1 MAQQFGKTWWGEQ
14 FLQALAQIDYSN
26 RLPRGKTYARKGT
39 VKDIRITKN
48 SIEAKVKGSR
58 PRPYNVEIT
67 IPTFDSSEKKQLMDA
82 IIGDPLSLS
91 HLLNRQLPQELNEI
105 AKQNGIQVFPNQWSD
120 FEMQCS
126 CPDWAVPCKHLAAV
140 IYVFSAEID
149 RNPFLLFQLHDLD
162 ILDEL
167 AKAGMQLEGSL
178 KALNFENLLHN
189 KPISIEFPNSPDEAI
204 FDLSKIIPQTEN
216 VLSLLKDKAL
226 FYTKAFA
233 PTLKKHYKT
242 GTAFAEN
249 ILAKEIFELEPKAFE
264 KIESIEIQINKKEI
278 SFHGIKF
285 FSVGEPIVTSTFN
298 KDLASLIDF
307 LERIPKKFENR
318 LSSDLIC
325 LYRAYQLSIH
335 MMLNGAYVPQ
345 IVALEEAHYKVRWI
359 PITASEEVNYLVE
372 SLEKN
377 SSQQFVAIAT
387 DSKKQKYLTPRDQII
402 CLLSIFLTHY
412 MLEKKGVRTAGKQ
425 TLLDTK
431 IDELFFRNKKHSF
444 PDFEEQQVPDAIHQ
458 YLQRLHI
465 SSQMYAPLIK
475 IEDNPSTATFEIQLW
490 VENKEDAVQKLV
502 SLEAFVKGE
511 KYASYKAS
519 VFQSLSSLSKDFVA
533 IKPLISSLGA
543 AQLFLDGDGFATIL
557 IQVLPIIKLL
567 GIRILLPNSL
577 KQLAKPQISIK
588 LDSNGSKTDSKT
600 YLNLNEMLD
609 FHWQVAIGNQTV
621 SVAEFKK
628 LVKNTSGVVNIKG
641 EYVLIDPKQI
651 QTLLDNLEK
660 DRELSQIDLLQSA
673 LTEEYQEAKISLSD
687 SAREIIE
694 SLLKSEAKPKPKNL
708 KATLRPYQERG
719 FQWLYN
725 NSKVGFGSIIADDM
739 GLGKTLQVIT
749 LLLQFKAE
757 GRFNKKKGLI
767 VVPTTLLTNWHKE
780 IEKFAPDLSTHIYH
794 GAKRTFD
801 KEGFDI
807 FITTY
812 GLLRSDVSKFQKIK
826 WEILVIDEAQAIKNA
841 GTEQTKAIK
850 KIKATVKVA
859 MSGTPVENRLSEYW
873 SLFDFTNKGYL
884 GSMNHFMKNFSS
896 PIEQKNDQLA
906 LHRFKKITDPFILRR
921 LKTDKSIIS
930 DLPEKIEQDCYIAL
944 EKEQTALYQNVV
956 DKMMKTL
963 NEVEENS
970 IERKGL
976 VLKMITALKQ
986 VCNHPSQFL
995 KKEDY
1000 RPQLSGKSERLLEL
1014 LSAIYEHNEKVL
1026 IFTQYKEM
1034 GQILSEMLSKA
1045 FGTKPLFLHGGVS
1058 RKKRDEMVEDFQ
1070 EKKHIKTFI
1079 LSIKAGGTGLNL
1091 TAANHVIHY
1100 DLWWNPAVEAQ
1111 ATDRAFRIGQQ
1122 KNVIV
1127 HRLIAKGTF
1136 EEKINQMLQ
1145 DKKQLANMVVATGEK
1160 WIGNLSND
1168 ELKELVS

>member
-14 FLQALAQIDYSN
+14 FLKALSQIDYSN

-39 VKDIRITKN
+39 VKDIEITKN
-48 SIEAKVKGSR
+48 IIEAKVKGSR
-58 PRPYNVEIT
+58 PRPYTVKIT
-67 IPTFDSSEKKQLMDA
+67 IPVFSSLEKRKLMDA

-140 IYVFSAEID
+140 IYVFSVEID

-162 ILDEL
+162 ILGEL
-167 AKAGMQLEGSL
+167 GRAGMQLEGSV
-178 KALNFENLLHN
+178 KALNFENLLHD
-189 KPISIEFPNSPDEAI
+189 KPISIEFLNSSNETI
-204 FDLSKIIPQTEN
+204 FDLSKIIPQAEN
-216 VLSLLKDKAL
+216 VLSLLEDKAL
-226 FYTKAFA
+226 FYTKPFT
-233 PTLKKHYKT
+233 PILKRHYKL
-242 GTAFAEN
+242 ASSFVKN
-249 ILAKEIFELEPKAFE
+249 IFKKEVFELEPKVFE
-264 KIESIEIQINKKEI
+264 KIENIEIQIDKKEI
-278 SFHGIKF
+278 NFQGITF
-285 FSVGEPIVTSTFN
+285 FSGGEPIDTSTFN
-298 KDLASLIDF
+298 RDLASLIHF
-307 LERIPKKFENR
+307 LERIPKKYENR

-325 LYRAYQLSIH
+325 LYRAYHLSIH
-335 MMLNGAYVPQ
+335 LMLNGAYVPQ
-345 IVALEEAHYKVRWI
+345 VLELEEVYYKIRWI
-359 PITASEEVNYLVE
+359 PATANEEVNYLVE
-372 SLEKN
+372 SLKKN
-377 SSQQFVAIAT
+377 VSKRFVIIDT
-387 DSKKQKYLTPRDQII
+387 GSKKQWYLTPGDQII
-402 CLLSIFLTHY
+402 CLLSTFLTHY
-412 MLEKKGVRTAGKQ
+412 MLKKRSFTAGTQ
-425 TLLDTK
+425 TLLDFK
-431 IDELFFRNKKHSF
+431 IDELFFSNKKQSF
-444 PDFEEQQVPDAIHQ
+444 PDFEERQVPNSIHQ

-465 SSQMYAPLIK
+465 NSQIYAPLIK
-475 IEDNPSTATFEIQLW
+475 IEDNPSENIFELQLW
-490 VENKEDAVQKLV
+490 IENKEDVIQKPV
-502 SLEAFVKGE
+502 SLEAFIKEE
-511 KYASYKAS
+511 KYAPYKAS
-519 VFQSLSSLSKDFVA
+519 VFQSLSSLSKDFVD
-533 IKPLISSLGA
+533 IKPLISSLGKE
-543 AQLFLDGDGFATIL
+543 QLFLDGDGFASVLLQI
-557 IQVLPIIKLL
+557 LPIIKLL

-577 KQLAKPQISIK
+577 KQLAKPQVSIK
-588 LDSNGSKTDSKT
+588 LGSNGSNTDSKT

-609 FHWQVAIGNQTV
+609 FQWQVAIGNQTV
-621 SVAEFKK
+621 SVVEFKR

-651 QTLLDNLEK
+651 QTLLNNLEK
-660 DRELSQIDLLQSA
+660 DRELSHIDILQSA
-673 LTEEYQEAKISLSD
+673 LTEEYQEAKISLSN

-694 SLLKSEAKPKPKNL
+694 SLLRSEAKPTPKNL

-757 GRFNKKKGLI
+757 GRLGKKKGLI
-767 VVPTTLLTNWHKE
+767 VVPTTLLTNWQKE

-794 GAKRTFD
+794 GPKRTFD
-801 KEGFDI
+801 KEGFDV

-812 GLLRSDVSKFQKIK
+812 GLLRSDVSKFQKTK
-826 WEILVIDEAQAIKNA
+826 WEILIIDEAQAIKNA

-850 KIKATVKVA
+850 KIKAAVKVA

-884 GSMNHFMKNFSS
+884 GSMKYFTQHFSS
-896 PIEQKNDQLA
+896 PIERKNDQLA
-906 LHRFKKITDPFILRR
+906 LYRFKKITDPFILRR

-930 DLPEKIEQDCYIAL
+930 DLPEKIEQDCFIAL
-944 EKEQTALYQNVV
+944 RNEQTALYQNVV
-956 DKMMKTL
+956 DQMMKAL
-963 NEVEENS
+963 SGVEEKS

-1014 LSAIYEHNEKVL
+1014 LSSIYENNEKVL

-1034 GQILSEMLSKA
+1034 GQILSEILSKT

-1058 RKKRDEMVEDFQ
+1058 RKKRDKMVEDFQ

-1122 KNVIV
+1122 KNVLV
-1127 HRLIAKGTF
+1127 HRLISKGTF

-1145 DKKQLANMVVATGEK
+1145 DKRQLANMVVSTGEK
-1160 WIGNLSND
+1160 WIGDLSND

>member
-1 MAQQFGKTWWGEQ
+1 MAQQFGKTWWGEE
-14 FLQALAQIDYSN
+14 FLKALSQIDYSN

-39 VKDIRITKN
+39 VKDIEITKN
-48 SIEAKVKGSR
+48 IIEAKVKGSR
-58 PRPYNVEIT
+58 PRLYTVKIT
-67 IPTFDSSEKKQLMDA
+67 IPVFSSLEKRKLMDA
-82 IIGDPLSLS
+82 IIGDSLSLS

-140 IYVFSAEID
+140 IYVFSTEID

-162 ILDEL
+162 ILSEL
-167 AKAGMQLEGSL
+167 GRAGMQLEGSV
-178 KALNFENLLHN
+178 KALNFESILHD
-189 KPISIEFPNSPDEAI
+189 KPISIEFPNSSDKAV
-204 FDLSKIIPQTEN
+204 FDLSKIIPQAEN
-216 VLSLLKDKAL
+216 VLSLLEDKAL
-226 FYTKAFA
+226 FYTKPLA
-233 PTLKKHYKT
+233 PILKRHYK
-242 GTAFAEN
+242 
-249 ILAKEIFELEPKAFE
+249 LASSFVKDIFKKEVFELEPKVFE
-264 KIESIEIQINKKEI
+264 KIEYVEIQIDKKEI
-278 SFHGIKF
+278 NFQGITF
-285 FSVGEPIVTSTFN
+285 FSGEEPIDTSTFN
-298 KDLASLIDF
+298 RDLASLIHF

-325 LYRAYQLSIH
+325 LYRAYHLSIH
-335 MMLNGAYVPQ
+335 LMLNGAYVPQ
-345 IVALEEAHYKVRWI
+345 ILELEEVHYKVRWI
-359 PITASEEVNYLVE
+359 PATASEEVNYLVE

-377 SSQQFVAIAT
+377 ISQRFVTIDT
-387 DSKKQKYLTPRDQII
+387 GLKKQWYLTPRDQII
-402 CLLSIFLTHY
+402 CLLSTFLTHY
-412 MLEKKGVRTAGKQ
+412 MFKKGSFTVGKQ
-425 TLLDTK
+425 TLLDFK
-431 IDELFFRNKKHSF
+431 IDELFFSNKKQSF
-444 PDFEEQQVPDAIHQ
+444 PDFEEQQVPDSIHQ
-458 YLQRLHI
+458 YLQRLHF
-465 SSQMYAPLIK
+465 SSQMYGPLIK
-475 IEDNPSTATFEIQLW
+475 IEDNPSENIFEIQLW
-490 VENKEDAVQKLV
+490 VENKEDAVQKPV
-502 SLEAFVKGE
+502 SLETFIKGE

-519 VFQSLSSLSKDFVA
+519 VFQSLSSLSKDFVD
-533 IKPLISSLGA
+533 IKPLISSLGKE
-543 AQLFLDGDGFATIL
+543 QLFLNGDSFATVL
-557 IQVLPIIKLL
+557 LQVLPIIKLL

-577 KQLAKPQISIK
+577 KQLAKPQVSMK
-588 LDSNGSKTDSKT
+588 LDSNGSNTDSRT

-609 FHWQVAIGNQTV
+609 FQWQVAIGNQTV
-621 SVAEFKK
+621 SIAEFKK

-651 QTLLDNLEK
+651 QTLLNNLEK
-660 DRELSQIDLLQSA
+660 DRELSNIDILQSA
-673 LTEEYQEAKISLSD
+673 LTEEYQEAKISLSN
-687 SAREIIE
+687 SAHEIIE
-694 SLLKSEAKPKPKNL
+694 SLLKSEVKPSPKNL

-749 LLLQFKAE
+749 LLLLFKAE
-757 GRFNKKKGLI
+757 GRLDKKKGLI
-767 VVPTTLLTNWHKE
+767 VVPTTLLTNWQKE

-801 KEGFDI
+801 KEDFDL

-826 WEILVIDEAQAIKNA
+826 WEILVIDEAQAIKNP
-841 GTEQTKAIK
+841 GTEQSKAIK

-884 GSMNHFMKNFSS
+884 GSMKYFMQHFSS
-896 PIEQKNDQLA
+896 PIERKNDQVA

-930 DLPEKIEQDCYIAL
+930 DLPEKIEQDCFIAL
-944 EKEQTALYQNVV
+944 GKEQTALYQNVV
-956 DKMMKTL
+956 DEMMKVL
-963 NEVEENS
+963 SEVEEKS

-1014 LSAIYEHNEKVL
+1014 LSTIYENNEKVL

-1034 GQILSEMLSKA
+1034 GQILSAMLSKA

-1122 KNVIV
+1122 KNVLV
-1127 HRLIAKGTF
+1127 HRLISKGTF

-1145 DKKQLANMVVATGEK
+1145 DKKQLANMVVSTGEK
-1160 WIGNLSND
+1160 WIGDLSND

>member
-1 MAQQFGKTWWGEQ
+1 MTQQFGKTWWGEQ
-14 FLQALAQIDYSN
+14 FLKALSQIDYSN

-48 SIEAKVKGSR
+48 IIEAKVKGSR
-58 PRPYNVEIT
+58 PRPYNVKIT
-67 IPTFDSSEKKQLMDA
+67 IPAFSPSEKKKLMDT

-105 AKQNGIQVFPNQWSD
+105 AKQNRIQVFPNQWSD

-162 ILDEL
+162 ILGEL
-167 AKAGMQLEGSL
+167 TKAGLQLEGSV
-178 KALNFENLLHN
+178 KVLNFEKLLHDQ
-189 KPISIEFPNSPDEAI
+189 PISVEFTNSPGEAV
-204 FDLSKIIPQTEN
+204 FDLSKIIPQAEN
-216 VLSLLKDKAL
+216 VLSLLEDKAL
-226 FYTKAFA
+226 FYTKPFV
-233 PTLKKHYKT
+233 PILKRHYKK
-242 GTAFAEN
+242 GTSFAKN
-249 ILAKEIFELEPKAFE
+249 ALTKEIFELEPKAFE
-264 KIESIEIQINKKEI
+264 KIECIEIQINKKEI
-278 SFHGIKF
+278 SFQGIKF
-285 FSVGEPIVTSTFN
+285 FSGGEPIDTSTFN
-298 KDLASLIDF
+298 KDLASLIHF

-325 LYRAYQLSIH
+325 LYRAYHLSIYL
-335 MMLNGAYVPQ
+335 MLNGAYVPQ
-345 IVALEEAHYKVRWI
+345 ILELEEGHYKVRWI
-359 PITASEEVNYLVE
+359 PVTASEEVNYLVE
-372 SLEKN
+372 FLEQN
-377 SSQQFVAIAT
+377 ISQKFVTIDT
-387 DSKKQKYLTPRDQII
+387 GSKKQRYLAPKDQII
-402 CLLSIFLTHY
+402 CLLSNFLTHF
-412 MLEKKGVRTAGKQ
+412 MLEKDTFTTGARTF
-425 TLLDTK
+425 LDFK
-431 IDELFFRNKKHSF
+431 IEELFFSFKKQSF
-444 PDFEEQQVPDAIHQ
+444 TDFEEQQVPDSIHQ

-465 SSQMYAPLIK
+465 SNQLYTPLIK
-475 IEDNPSTATFEIQLW
+475 IEDHPAENVFEIQLW
-490 VENKEDAVQKLV
+490 VENKEDVVQKPIPLGT
-502 SLEAFVKGE
+502 FIKE
-511 KYASYKAS
+511 KKYVSYKAS
-519 VFQSLSSLSKDFVA
+519 VFQSLSSLSKDFVD
-533 IKPLISSLGA
+533 IEPLISSSGKE
-543 AQLFLDGDGFATIL
+543 QLFLDGDDFAAVLLQIL
-557 IQVLPIIKLL
+557 PVIKLL

-577 KQLAKPQISIK
+577 KQLAKPQISMK
-588 LDSNGSKTDSKT
+588 LDGKGSNRDSKT

-609 FHWQVAIGNQTV
+609 FQWQVAIGNQTV

-641 EYVLIDPKQI
+641 EYVLINPKQI
-651 QTLLDNLEK
+651 QTLLNNLEK
-660 DRELSQIDLLQSA
+660 DRELSHVDILQSA
-673 LTEEYQEAKISLSD
+673 LTEEYQEAKISLSN

-694 SLLKSEAKPKPKNL
+694 SLLKSEAKPIPKNL

-757 GRFNKKKGLI
+757 GRLNNKKALI
-767 VVPTTLLTNWHKE
+767 VVPTTLLTNWQKE
-780 IEKFAPDLSTHIYH
+780 IEKFAPDLSVHIYH
-794 GAKRTFD
+794 GGKRTFD
-801 KEGFDI
+801 KEDYDV

-812 GLLRSDVSKFQKIK
+812 GLLRSDISKFQKIK

-850 KIKATVKVA
+850 KIKTAVKVA

-884 GSMNHFMKNFSS
+884 GSMKYFTQHFSA
-896 PIEQKNDQLA
+896 PIERKNDQIA
-906 LHRFKKITDPFILRR
+906 LHRFKKITEPFILRR

-930 DLPEKIEQDCYIAL
+930 DLPEKIEQDCFVSL
-944 EKEQTALYQNVV
+944 RKEQTALYQNVV
-956 DKMMKTL
+956 NEMMKAL
-963 NEVEENS
+963 SEVEEKT

-1014 LSAIYEHNEKVL
+1014 LSAIYENNEKVL
-1026 IFTQYKEM
+1026 IFSQYQEM
-1034 GQILSEMLSKA
+1034 GQILSEMLSKT

-1058 RKKRDEMVEDFQ
+1058 RKKRDKMVEDFQ
-1070 EKKHIKTFI
+1070 TKKHIKIFI

-1122 KNVIV
+1122 KNVLV
-1127 HRLIAKGTF
+1127 HRLISKGTF

-1145 DKKQLANMVVATGEK
+1145 DKKQLASMAVSTGEK
-1160 WIGNLSND
+1160 WIGDLSND

>member
-14 FLQALAQIDYSN
+14 FLKALSQIDYSN

-48 SIEAKVKGSR
+48 IIEAKVKGSR
-58 PRPYNVEIT
+58 PRPYTIKIT
-67 IPTFDSSEKKQLMDA
+67 IPAFSSSQKKKLMDA

-91 HLLNRQLPQELNEI
+91 HLLNRELPQELNEI

-162 ILDEL
+162 ILSAL
-167 AKAGMQLEGSL
+167 TQAGMQLEGSV
-178 KALNFENLLHN
+178 KALNFENLLYD
-189 KPISIEFPNSPDEAI
+189 KPISIEFQNSSEEAV
-204 FDLSKIIPQTEN
+204 FDLSKIIPQAEN
-216 VLSLLKDKAL
+216 VLSLLEAKAL
-226 FYTKAFA
+226 FYTKPFA
-233 PTLKKHYKT
+233 SILKKHYKL
-242 GTAFAEN
+242 GTSFAKN
-249 ILAKEIFELEPKAFE
+249 IVAKEIVALELNTFE
-264 KIESIEIQINKKEI
+264 KIECVEIQIHKKEI
-278 SFHGIKF
+278 NFQGITF
-285 FSVGEPIVTSTFN
+285 FSGGEPMDTSTFT
-298 KDLASLIDF
+298 KDLDSLIDF
-307 LERIPKKFENR
+307 LERIPRKFENR
-318 LSSDLIC
+318 LSADLQC
-325 LYRAYQLSIH
+325 LYRAYHLSVH
-335 MMLNGAYVPQ
+335 LMLNGAYVPQ
-345 IVALEEAHYKVRWI
+345 IVELEEVHYKVRWI
-359 PITASEEVNYLVE
+359 PAMASEEVNYLVE

-377 SSQQFVAIAT
+377 ISQRFVAINTA
-387 DSKKQKYLTPRDQII
+387 SKKQQYLTPKDQII
-402 CLLSIFLTHY
+402 CLLSTFLTHY
-412 MLEKKGVRTAGKQ
+412 MLKKGSCTTGTK
-425 TLLDTK
+425 TPLDFK
-431 IDELFFRNKKHSF
+431 IDELFFSNKKQSF
-444 PDFEEQQVPDAIHQ
+444 PDFEEQQVPNSIHQ

-465 SSQMYAPLIK
+465 SSQVYTPLIK
-475 IEDNPSTATFEIQLW
+475 IEDNPLESIFEIELW
-490 VENKEDAVQKLV
+490 IENKQDAVQKPV
-502 SLEAFVKGE
+502 SLEKFVKGG

-519 VFQSLSSLSKDFVA
+519 VFQSLSSLSKDFVD
-533 IKPLISSLGA
+533 IKPLISSLGKE
-543 AQLFLDGDGFATIL
+543 QLFLDSDGFAAIL
-557 IQVLPIIKLL
+557 LKVLPIIKLL

-577 KQLAKPQISIK
+577 KQLAKPQVSIK
-588 LDSNGSKTDSKT
+588 LDSNSSKTDSKT

-609 FHWQVAIGNQTV
+609 FQWQVAIGNQTI

-628 LVKNTSGVVNIKG
+628 LVNNTSGVVNIKG

-651 QTLLDNLEK
+651 QTLLNNLEK
-660 DRELSQIDLLQSA
+660 DRELSHIDILQSS
-673 LTEEYQEAKISLSD
+673 LTEEYQEAKISLSN

-694 SLLKSEAKPKPKNL
+694 NLLKSEAKPIPQSL

-739 GLGKTLQVIT
+739 GLGKTIQVIT

-757 GRFNKKKGLI
+757 GRLDKKKGLI
-767 VVPTTLLTNWHKE
+767 VVPTTLLTNWQKE

-801 KEGFDI
+801 KEGFDV

-884 GSMNHFMKNFSS
+884 GSMKYFTQHFSS
-896 PIEQKNDQLA
+896 PIERKNDQLA
-906 LHRFKKITDPFILRR
+906 LHRFKKVTDPFILRR
-921 LKTDKSIIS
+921 LKTDKSIIT
-930 DLPEKIEQDCYIAL
+930 DLPEKIEQDCFIAL
-944 EKEQTALYQNVV
+944 GKEQIALYQNVV
-956 DKMMKTL
+956 DKMIKAL
-963 NEVEENS
+963 NEVEEKS

-1000 RPQLSGKSERLLEL
+1000 RPQLSGKSERLLEI
-1014 LSAIYEHNEKVL
+1014 LSAIYENNEKVL

-1034 GQILSEMLSKA
+1034 GQILSEMLSKV

-1058 RKKRDEMVEDFQ
+1058 RNKRDEMVEDFQ
-1070 EKKHIKTFI
+1070 TKKHIKTFI

-1111 ATDRAFRIGQQ
+1111 ATDRTFRIGQQ
-1122 KNVIV
+1122 KNVLV
-1127 HRLIAKGTF
+1127 HRLISKGTF

-1145 DKKQLANMVVATGEK
+1145 DKKQLANMAVSTGEK
-1160 WIGNLSND
+1160 WIGDLSND
-1168 ELKELVS
+1168 ELRDLVS

>member
-14 FLQALAQIDYSN
+14 FLKALSKIDYSN
-26 RLPRGKTYARKGT
+26 RLPRGKAYARKGT
-39 VKDIRITKN
+39 VKDIRINKN
-48 SIEAKVKGSR
+48 IIEAKVKGSR
-58 PRPYNVEIT
+58 PRPYDVKIT
-67 IPTFDSSEKKQLMDA
+67 ILAFYPSEKKKLMDA

-105 AKQNGIQVFPNQWSD
+105 AKQNEIQVFPNQWSD

-162 ILDEL
+162 ILGEL
-167 AKAGMQLEGSL
+167 AKAGMQLEGSV
-178 KALNFENLLHN
+178 KALNFENLLHE
-189 KPISIEFPNSPDEAI
+189 KPISTEFPNSSDKAV
-204 FDLSKIIPQTEN
+204 FDLSKITPQAEN
-216 VLSLLKDKAL
+216 VLSLLEDKAL
-226 FYTKAFA
+226 FYTKPFV
-233 PTLKKHYKT
+233 PILKRHYKQ
-242 GTAFAEN
+242 GTSFAKN
-249 ILAKEIFELEPKAFE
+249 VLTKEIFELDPKAFE
-264 KIESIEIQINKKEI
+264 KIENIEIQIDKKEI
-278 SFHGIKF
+278 SFQGIKF
-285 FSVGEPIVTSTFN
+285 FSGGEPIDTSPFN
-298 KDLASLIDF
+298 KDLTSLIHF
-307 LERIPKKFENR
+307 LERIPKKYENR
-318 LSSDLIC
+318 LSLDLKC
-325 LYRAYQLSIH
+325 LYRAYHLSIH
-335 MMLNGAYVPQ
+335 LMLNGAYVPQ
-345 IVALEEAHYKVRWI
+345 ILELEEVHYKVRWI
-359 PITASEEVNYLVE
+359 PATASEEVNDLVE

-377 SSQQFVAIAT
+377 ISQSFVTIDT
-387 DSKKQKYLTPRDQII
+387 GSKKKRYLAPKDQII

-412 MLEKKGVRTAGKQ
+412 VLKKGLFTAGTQ
-425 TLLDTK
+425 TLLDFK
-431 IDELFFRNKKHSF
+431 IDELFFSNKKQSF
-444 PDFEEQQVPDAIHQ
+444 PDFEEQQVPDSIHQ

-465 SSQMYAPLIK
+465 SSQIYAPLIK
-475 IEDNPSTATFEIQLW
+475 IEDNPSKTILEIQLW
-490 VENKEDAVQKLV
+490 VENKEDAVQKPV

-511 KYASYKAS
+511 KYAPYKAS
-519 VFQSLSSLSKDFVA
+519 VFQSLSSLSKDFVD
-533 IKPLISSLGA
+533 IKQLISSLGKE
-543 AQLFLDGDGFATIL
+543 QLFLDGDGFATVL
-557 IQVLPIIKLL
+557 LQVLPIIKLL

-577 KQLAKPQISIK
+577 KQLSKPQISMK
-588 LDSNGSKTDSKT
+588 LDSNGLTTDSKT

-609 FHWQVAIGNQTV
+609 FQWQVAIGNQTV
-621 SVAEFKK
+621 SIAEFKK
-628 LVKNTSGVVNIKG
+628 LVKDTSGVVNIKG

-651 QTLLDNLEK
+651 QTLLNNLEK
-660 DRELSQIDLLQSA
+660 GRELSHIDILQSA
-673 LTEEYQEAKISLSD
+673 LTEEYQKAKISLSN

-694 SLLKSEAKPKPKNL
+694 SLLKSEAKPNPQNL

-757 GRFNKKKGLI
+757 GRLDKKKGLI
-767 VVPTTLLTNWHKE
+767 VVPTTLLTNWQKE
-780 IEKFAPDLSTHIYH
+780 IEKFAPDLSTYIYH

-807 FITTY
+807 FMTTY
-812 GLLRSDVSKFQKIK
+812 GLLRSDVLKFQKIK

-841 GTEQTKAIK
+841 GTEQTKAVK

-884 GSMNHFMKNFSS
+884 GSMKYFTEHFSS
-896 PIEQKNDQLA
+896 PIERKNDQVA

-930 DLPEKIEQDCYIAL
+930 DLPEKIEQDCFIAL
-944 EKEQTALYQNVV
+944 GKEQTALYQNVV
-956 DKMMKTL
+956 DQMIKAL
-963 NEVEENS
+963 NGVEEKS

-1014 LSAIYEHNEKVL
+1014 LCSIYENNEKVL

-1034 GQILSEMLSKA
+1034 GQILSEILSKA

-1122 KNVIV
+1122 KNVLV
-1127 HRLIAKGTF
+1127 HRLISKGTF

-1145 DKKQLANMVVATGEK
+1145 DKKQLANMAVSTGEK
-1160 WIGNLSND
+1160 WIGDLSND

>member
-14 FLQALAQIDYSN
+14 FLKALSQIDYSN

-39 VKDIRITKN
+39 VKDIKITKN

-58 PRPYNVEIT
+58 PRPYT
-67 IPTFDSSEKKQLMDA
+67 INIIIPAFTSSEKKKLMDA

-91 HLLNRQLPQELNEI
+91 HLLSRQLPQELNEI

-140 IYVFSAEID
+140 IYVFSVEID

-162 ILDEL
+162 ILCEL
-167 AKAGMQLEGSL
+167 TKAGMQLEGSI
-178 KALNFENLLHN
+178 KALNFENLLRD
-189 KPISIEFPNSPDEAI
+189 KPIAIEFPNSSDEVV
-204 FDLSKIIPQTEN
+204 FDLSKIIPQAEN
-216 VLSLLKDKAL
+216 ILSLLEHKAL
-226 FYTKAFA
+226 FYTKPFV
-233 PTLKKHYKT
+233 PILKKHYKL
-242 GTAFAEN
+242 GTSFAKN
-249 ILAKEIFELEPKAFE
+249 ALAKEISELEPRAFE
-264 KIESIEIQINKKEI
+264 KIEQVEIQIDKKEI
-278 SFHGIKF
+278 SFQGVTF
-285 FSVGEPIVTSTFN
+285 FSGGEPIDSSTFN
-298 KDLASLIDF
+298 KNVVSLIHF
-307 LERIPKKFENR
+307 LEGIPKKFENR
-318 LSSDLIC
+318 LSSDLLC
-325 LYRAYQLSIH
+325 LYRAYHLSIH
-335 MMLNGAYVPQ
+335 LMLNGAYVPQ
-345 IVALEEAHYKVRWI
+345 ILELEEVHYKVRWI
-359 PITASEEVNYLVE
+359 PATASEEVNYLIE

-377 SSQQFVAIAT
+377 ISQRFVVINAG
-387 DSKKQKYLTPRDQII
+387 SKKQQYLTPRDQII
-402 CLLSIFLTHY
+402 CLLSTFLTHY
-412 MLEKKGVRTAGKQ
+412 MLEKGAFSAGTQ
-425 TLLDTK
+425 ILLDFK
-431 IDELFFRNKKHSF
+431 INELFFSNKKQSF
-444 PDFEEQQVPDAIHQ
+444 PDFEEQQVPDSIHQ

-465 SSQMYAPLIK
+465 SSQLYAPLIK
-475 IEDNPSTATFEIQLW
+475 IEGDPSENRFEIQLW
-490 VENKEDAVQKLV
+490 VENKEDVIQKPI
-502 SLEAFVKGE
+502 SLEKFVKGR
-511 KYASYKAS
+511 KYVSYKAP
-519 VFQSLSSLSKDFVA
+519 VFQSLSSLSKDFVD
-533 IKPLISSLGA
+533 IKSLISSLGKE
-543 AQLFLDGDGFATIL
+543 QLFLDGDGFATVL
-557 IQVLPIIKLL
+557 LQVLPIIKLL

-577 KQLAKPQISIK
+577 KQLAKPQVSLK
-588 LDSNGSKTDSKT
+588 LDSNGSNTGNKT
-600 YLNLNEMLD
+600 YLNLNKMLD
-609 FHWQVAIGNQTV
+609 FQWQVAIGNQTV

-651 QTLLDNLEK
+651 QTLLNNIEK
-660 DRELSQIDLLQSA
+660 DRELSHINILQSA
-673 LTEEYQEAKISLSD
+673 LTEEYQEAKISLSN

-694 SLLKSEAKPKPKNL
+694 SLLKSEVKPIPKSL

-719 FQWLYN
+719 FQWLYS

-739 GLGKTLQVIT
+739 GLGKTIQVIT

-757 GRFNKKKGLI
+757 GRLDKKKGLI
-767 VVPTTLLTNWHKE
+767 VVPTTLLTNWERE
-780 IEKFAPDLSTHIYH
+780 IAKFAPDLSTHIYH
-794 GAKRTFD
+794 GAKRTFN
-801 KEGFDI
+801 KEGFDV

-812 GLLRSDVSKFQKIK
+812 GLLRSDLSKFQKIV

-850 KIKATVKVA
+850 KIKATVKIA

-884 GSMNHFMKNFSS
+884 GSMKYFMQHFSS
-896 PIEQKNDQLA
+896 PIERKNDQIA
-906 LHRFKKITDPFILRR
+906 LGRFKTITDPFILRH

-930 DLPEKIEQDCYIAL
+930 DLPEKIEQDCFIAL
-944 EKEQTALYQNVV
+944 GKEQTALYQNVV
-956 DKMMKTL
+956 DQMMKAL
-963 NEVEENS
+963 SGVEEKS

-1000 RPQLSGKSERLLEL
+1000 RPQLSGKSGRLLEL
-1014 LSAIYEHNEKVL
+1014 LSSIYENNEKVL

-1100 DLWWNPAVEAQ
+1100 DLWWNPAVETQ

-1122 KNVIV
+1122 KNVLV
-1127 HRLIAKGTF
+1127 HRLISKGTF

-1145 DKKQLANMVVATGEK
+1145 DKKQLANMVVSTGEK
-1160 WIGNLSND
+1160 WIGDLSND